1 MIRLAV
7 IALVVVAA
15 VAAGQISRRR
25 ATDAPTQATSE
36 IPTQL
41 DRADFSQLDAQWLVV
56 VFTSATCN
64 SCSDVAAKAKV
75 LASKQVA
82 VQVVEYSQNRE
93 LHKRYAIDSVPC
105 LLMAD
110 ASGVVRQSYLGP
122 VTATDLWAGLARVRE
137 N

>member
-1 MIRLAV
+1 MIRIAV

-25 ATDAPTQATSE
+25 APDAPTQATSE
-36 IPTQL
+36 TPTQL
-41 DRADFSQLDAQWLVV
+41 DRADFLQLDAQWLVV

-64 SCSDVAAKAKV
+64 SCTDVAAKAKV

>member
-1 MIRLAV
+1 MIRLVV

-36 IPTQL
+36 TPTQL
-41 DRADFSQLDAQWLVV
+41 DRADFLQFDAQWLVV
-56 VFTSATCN
+56 VFTSATCD
-64 SCSDVAAKAKV
+64 SCTDVAAKATV